1 MRTLAIAAAIAAT
14 TAVAAAIAA
23 SSPANATSGPGCLR
37 VVNVAPWDVLH
48 LRKRPNPNSR
58 SVAQL
63 DPNDWGILHL
73 DAPCSPKWKP
83 WGERWC
89 PVTNY
94 NGDRI
99 RRGWIKARFVR
110 DSDCP

>member
-1 MRTLAIAAAIAAT
+1 MRRLAAVAAAAIATALIGLSLSAT
-14 TAVAAAIAA
+14 PAA
-23 SSPANATSGPGCLR
+23 ATSGPGCLR

-48 LRKRPNPNSR
+48 LRKRPNPSSR

-89 PVTNY
+89 PVTSY
-94 NGDRI
+94 NGDRV
-99 RRGWIKARFVR
+99 RRGWVKARFVR

>member
-63 DPNDWGILHL
+63 DPKTGASCISTPRARPNGNH
-73 DAPCSPKWKP
+73 
-83 WGERWC
+83 GES
-89 PVTNY
+89 
-94 NGDRI
+94 G
-99 RRGWIKARFVR
+99 GAR
-110 DSDCP
+110 